1 MIRFLIGFVITLHA
15 LVHFWFI
22 ALALRLVEFE
32 PKFGWTTK
40 SWLFTNLLGD
50 DLTRKVAS
58 VLLSI
63 VMVALFVGG
72 IAFMA
77 QQGWSRPLLIAA
89 AGFSIAILV
98 LFWDGSFDLIVSKGL
113 IAFLLD
119 AAIIAGM
126 VFLP

>member
-1 MIRFLIGFVITLHA
+1 LIRFIIGLVIALHG

-22 ALALRLVEFE
+22 ALALRLVEFKPE
-32 PKFGWTTK
+32 MGWTSK
-40 SWLFTNLLGD
+40 SWLFTNQLGD

-58 VLLSI
+58 VLLFI
-63 VMVALFVGG
+63 VMIALFVGG
-72 IAFMA
+72 IAFIFQA
-77 QQGWSRPLLIAA
+77 NWARPLLIYSAVA
-89 AGFSIAILV
+89 SIAILI

-126 VFLP
+126 VYLP